1 VKIKT
6 ERGNYMRK
14 LSGMLATL
22 MLLAGTTQSH
32 AATSILFI
40 GNSFTFGQGSAV
52 RYYHPETVT
61 DLNNL
66 GIGGVPALFKSFT
79 RQAGLD
85 YDVYLETQPGS
96 GLEFHIENR
105 LAQIGRRPWDTVV
118 MHGQSNL
125 DFGAPG
131 DATKLVNTSK
141 EIAGIFL
148 QHNPEVDIY
157 LTATWSRADLIYRSD
172 SPWAGTPVQQ
182 MAVDVRAGN
191 DQAAAAVEA
200 IRSVNPVGEAWN
212 RAFESGV
219 ADANPY
225 DGIDADKLDLW
236 TYDHYHAST
245 FGYYLHALVV
255 FGNVTGIDPRALG
268 AVECSGF
275 ELGMSQGQVSAL
287 QQVAYD
293 QLASEGKVKAA
304 PFEPAGNIA
313 SQPCS

>member
-1 VKIKT
+1 MNRPISA
-6 ERGNYMRK
+6 
-14 LSGMLATL
+14 LSA
-22 MLLAGTTQSH
+22 LLWLTCSLHAE

-40 GNSFTFGQGSAV
+40 GNSFTFGQGSPV
-52 RYYHPETVT
+52 RYHHPESVT

-105 LAQIGRRPWDTVV
+105 LAQVGRRPWDTVV

-131 DATKLVNTSK
+131 DATKLVSTSQ

-148 QHNPEVDIY
+148 QQNPEVDIY

-172 SPWAGTPVQQ
+172 SPWAGTPVAQ

-191 DQAAAAVEA
+191 EQAAAAVAA

-212 RAFESGV
+212 RAMASGV

-225 DGIDADKLDLW
+225 DGIEADKLDLW

-275 ELGMSQGQVSAL
+275 ELGMSQQQITAL
-287 QQVAYD
+287 QQVAYE
-293 QLASEGKVKAA
+293 QLASEGRVQAA
-304 PFEPAGNIA
+304 PFAPAGNIA

>member
-1 VKIKT
+1 MKHLSKI
-6 ERGNYMRK
+6 M
-14 LSGMLATL
+14 SS
-22 MLLAGTTQSH
+22 LLLVTCASQSF

-52 RYYHPETVT
+52 RYHHPESVT

-131 DATKLVNTSK
+131 DATKLVSTSRQ
-141 EIAGIFL
+141 IAHIFL
-148 QHNPEVDIY
+148 QQNPDVDIY

-172 SPWAGTPVQQ
+172 SPWAGTPVNQ
-182 MAVDVRAGN
+182 MAIDVRAGN
-191 DQAAAAVEA
+191 DQADAAVEA

-212 RAFESGV
+212 RAIATDV

-275 ELGMSQGQVSAL
+275 ELGMSQQQVSAL

-304 PFEPAGNIA
+304 PFAPAGNIA
-313 SQPCS
+313 SLPCS

>member
-1 VKIKT
+1 MNTTIRT
-6 ERGNYMRK
+6 I
-14 LSGMLATL
+14 STL
-22 MLLAGTTQSH
+22 LLFTSTLHAQ

-52 RYYHPETVT
+52 RYHHPESVT

-118 MHGQSNL
+118 MHGQSTL

-131 DATKLVNTSK
+131 NADKLVSTSGA
-141 EIAGIFL
+141 IADIFL
-148 QHNPEVDIY
+148 QQNPDVDIY
-157 LTATWSRADLIYRSD
+157 LTATWSRADQVYRSD
-172 SPWAGTPVQQ
+172 SPWAGTPIQQ

-191 DQAAAAVEA
+191 ELAANSVAA

-212 RAFESGV
+212 RAMQTGV
-219 ADANPY
+219 ADDNPY

-255 FGNVTGIDPRALG
+255 FGNVTGLDPRALG

-275 ELGMSQGQVSAL
+275 ELGMSQNQIRDL

-293 QLASEGKVKAA
+293 QLASEGRVNAA
-304 PFEPAGNIA
+304 PFAPQGNIA
-313 SQPCS
+313 SAPCL

>member
-1 VKIKT
+1 MNSTIRT
-6 ERGNYMRK
+6 I
-14 LSGMLATL
+14 STL
-22 MLLAGTTQSH
+22 LLFTSTLHAQ

-52 RYYHPETVT
+52 RYHHPESVT

-118 MHGQSNL
+118 MHGQSTL
-125 DFGAPG
+125 DFSAPG
-131 DATKLVNTSK
+131 NADKLVSTSG
-141 EIAGIFL
+141 EIANIFL
-148 QHNPEVDIY
+148 QQNRDVDIY
-157 LTATWSRADLIYRSD
+157 LTATWSRADQVYRGD
-172 SPWAGTPVQQ
+172 SPWAGTPIQQ

-191 DQAAAAVEA
+191 EQAANSVAA
-200 IRSVNPVGEAWN
+200 IKSVNPVGEAWN
-212 RAFESGV
+212 RAMQTGV
-219 ADANPY
+219 ADDNPY
-225 DGIDADKLDLW
+225 NGIDVDKLDLW

-275 ELGMSQGQVSAL
+275 ELGMSQNQIRDL

-293 QLASEGKVKAA
+293 QLASEGRVSAA
-304 PFEPAGNIA
+304 PFAPAGNIA
-313 SQPCS
+313 SAPCQ